1 MIPIPE
7 ERLTGKL
14 CQLLTE
20 HLSEALDAIEAEQG
34 DDVRTEHL
42 RRVDTD
48 SAELPSSDLPCA
60 AISVKKGE
68 LSEKDRILKNEV
80 YVLQV
85 RIGFSGSDVA
95 RQGYRYAAAV
105 GQVIEAYPTLYGACR
120 RALVKEKEYQLGRF
134 AGDTEVAS
142 VRLSIRAV
150 IERM

>member
-20 HLSEALDAIEAEQG
+20 HLGEVLDAIEAEQADG
-34 DDVRTEHL
+34 VRTEHL
-42 RRVDTD
+42 RRVETENG
-48 SAELPSSDLPCA
+48 ELPSGDLPSA
-60 AISVKKGE
+60 VVAVKKGE

-80 YVLQV
+80 YLLQV
-85 RIGFSGSDVA
+85 RIAFSGSEVA
-95 RQGYRYAAAV
+95 RQAYRYAAAV
-105 GQVIEAYPTLYGACR
+105 GQLVDSYPTFYGACR

-134 AGDTEVAS
+134 AGDTEVGS